1 MNNEN
6 KKGVENNFRNC
17 IPFSVFLNELQNV
30 VIILSAESGKENMV
44 ARTES
49 NDVDIAV
56 NPKGMKEQL
65 IKEWISNDY
74 S

>member
-17 IPFSVFLNELQNV
+17 ITFSVFLNELQNV
-30 VIILSAESGKENMV
+30 VIILPAGSGKENMV

-65 IKEWISNDY
+65 IKE
-74 S
+74 